1 MGWCKMNCNDGQKKS
16 RSATYTKAREKPA
29 SQLEAET
36 RALIGFLSPTPQS
49 KRTKIILV
57 CVWIQRLDYICSTR
71 ACISLFHN
79 FR

>member
-1 MGWCKMNCNDGQKKS
+1 MMVKKRVERRRIQK
-16 RSATYTKAREKPA
+16 RREKPA

-36 RALIGFLSPTPQS
+36 RALIGFLSPTTQS

-79 FR
+79 IS